1 VRYWTHSHN
10 AVYGCTK
17 ASVGC
22 SRCWALGM
30 AQRMASNPAA
40 RHLVEGVLTV
50 NGGWSGKVNCH
61 EDRLSMR
68 ELEGAHHRPVVA
80 VDWGGDLF
88 HEHVPDDFAVR
99 RLLEAD
105 RVARV
110 RYAKGRAPAHFLFL
124 TKRYERAATLVQRAT
139 AGSPSGTLEGVML
152 GASVCT
158 GMELELA
165 TAAYQNLRALGTR
178 WLSME
183 PLMTDPRLP
192 QSVGPRNPWDWVVLG
207 GQSNGQKLHE
217 SNALAVRD
225 WCIDTETPLLFKQH
239 GGATAERAPHDENG
253 APLLDGE
260 AFLDLPHGALLTKV
274 PGKGWVWR

>member
-1 VRYWTHSHN
+1 MKYWTHS
-10 AVYGCTK
+10 AGSVYGCTK
-17 ASVGC
+17 VSVGC

-30 AQRMASNPAA
+30 AQRMASNPKA
-40 RHLVEGVLTV
+40 RHLVEGVLTP
-50 NGGWSGKVNCH
+50 NGGWSGEVRCH

-88 HEHVPDDFAVR
+88 HESVPDDFAVR

-110 RYAKGRAPAHFLFL
+110 RYAAGRAPAHFLVL

-158 GMELELA
+158 GQELVRA
-165 TAAYQNLRALGTR
+165 AVAYQHVEGIGTR

-183 PLMTDPRLP
+183 PLLTAIPEFPAWHRW
-192 QSVGPRNPWDWVVLG
+192 SWVVLG

-225 WCIDTETPLLFKQH
+225 WCIDTETPLLFKQW
-239 GGATAERAPHDENG
+239 GGGPAVPAEHSDQPG
-253 APLLDGE
+253 KPPTLQGE
-260 AFLDLPHGALLTKV
+260 TFLDLPHGAMLVYV
-274 PGKGWVWR
+274 PGKGWRWR